1 MKLLRIILLISSVT
15 SILYLSFVFARN
27 YNSLEN
33 IEKRCTIKFQKDLK
47 KGINKSD
54 KEWNLNM
61 DIADNNYLRC
71 MGIP

>member
-1 MKLLRIILLISSVT
+1 MKLLRIFLLISSVT
-15 SILYLSFVFARN
+15 SILYLCFVFARN

-54 KEWNLNM
+54 KEWHLNM
-61 DIADNNYLRC
+61 DIADNNYFRC

>member
-1 MKLLRIILLISSVT
+1 MKLLRILLLISSVT
-15 SILYLSFVFARN
+15 SILYLCFVFARN

-54 KEWNLNM
+54 KEWHLNM
-61 DIADNNYLRC
+61 DIADNNYFRC